1 MLSDSFVVI
10 DFETTGFSPTLGDRI
25 TEVAAVRIDGNR
37 ISDRYQSLV
46 NCGVT
51 ISPFITH
58 YTGITQRMVDR
69 APPAKKVIRELIRF
83 LDNTPVVAHNASF
96 DQRFFR
102 SECQQSGLSEGDRQ
116 FICSMRLAR
125 RVYPRLTSHGLEF
138 LAKQLRISYRGN
150 AHRAGVDAEV
160 TANVM
165 IRLGRDLTAR
175 HTRLLVD
182 APLLHRLMKMP
193 VRTAHIKLERLGD

>member
-1 MLSDSFVVI
+1 MLSDSFVVL
-10 DFETTGFSPTLGDRI
+10 DFETTGFSPALGDRI

-46 NCGVT
+46 NCGVM

-69 APPAKKVIRELIRF
+69 APPAKKVIRELVRF
-83 LDNTPVVAHNASF
+83 IANTPVVAHNASF

-125 RVYPRLTSHGLEF
+125 RVYPRLASHALEF
-138 LAKQLRISYRGN
+138 LAKQLRVSYRGK

-160 TANVM
+160 TANIM

-175 HTRLLVD
+175 HTQLVVD
-182 APLLHRLMKMP
+182 ASLLHRLMKMP
-193 VRTAHIKLERLGD
+193 VRTAHSKLERLGE